1 MEEFKWEDRIPS
13 ARELRGG
20 FENADDILSRIMGSD
35 SSSIGSDLLH
45 DTLLAKSVNSKRI
58 KRSDATR
65 IVSVTNQ
72 KGGVGK
78 TTTTVN
84 VATSFAAEGI
94 PVLVI
99 DLDPQAN
106 TSSSL
111 GVRQSG
117 KGIYEVMTGQAGM
130 QEVVRE
136 SPIFPSLEVVPSSI
150 DLSAIELEMA
160 GEPQREAVLKKYL
173 FSYLERSGKKYE
185 YVFIDCAPSLG
196 LLVLNALTASR
207 EVLIPVQVEYY
218 ALEGLNQLLR
228 TINLVRLNF
237 NPDLKNVMM
246 ILNMVDRR
254 TILSRKICEA
264 VREAYPSLVLSS
276 SIPRLVRV
284 AEAAAAGESLTSFD
298 PSSPAAVAY
307 RQACIEIAERL

>member
-1 MEEFKWEDRIPS
+1 MGDSQWEKRIPS
-13 ARELRGG
+13 AQELRGG
-20 FENADDILSRIMGSD
+20 FENADDILSRIIGPD
-35 SSSIGSDLLH
+35 SSIGSDLLH
-45 DTLLAKSVNSKRI
+45 DTLLAKSVNSRRM
-58 KRSDATR
+58 KRSDSTR
-65 IVSVTNQ
+65 VVSVTNQ

-84 VATSFAAEGI
+84 VATSFAAEGV

-111 GVRQSG
+111 GARQRG
-117 KGIYEVMTGQAGM
+117 RGIYEVMTGQLEMEEA
-130 QEVVRE
+130 VRK
-136 SPIFPSLEVVPSSI
+136 SPLFPSLDVVPSSI

-160 GEPQREAVLKKYL
+160 GEAQREAILKKRL

-196 LLVLNALTASR
+196 LLVLNALTSSQ

-218 ALEGLNQLLR
+218 ALEGLSQLLK
-228 TINLVRLNF
+228 TIDLVRLNF
-237 NPDLKNVMM
+237 NPGLKGVMM
-246 ILNMVDRR
+246 ILNMVDKR
-254 TILSRKICEA
+254 TLLSRKICQA
-264 VREAYPSLVLSS
+264 VKEAYPSMVLSS

-298 PSSPAAVAY
+298 PASPAAVAY
-307 RQACIEIAERL
+307 RQACLEIAERM

>member
-1 MEEFKWEDRIPS
+1 MGDSQWEKRIPS
-13 ARELRGG
+13 AQELRGG
-20 FENADDILSRIMGSD
+20 FENADDILSRIIGPD
-35 SSSIGSDLLH
+35 SSIGSDLLH
-45 DTLLAKSVNSKRI
+45 DTLLAKSVNSRRM
-58 KRSDATR
+58 KRSDSTR
-65 IVSVTNQ
+65 VVSVTNQ

-84 VATSFAAEGI
+84 VATSFAAEGV

-111 GVRQSG
+111 GARQRG
-117 KGIYEVMTGQAGM
+117 RGIYEVMTGQLEMEEA
-130 QEVVRE
+130 VRK
-136 SPIFPSLEVVPSSI
+136 SPLFPSLDVVPSSI

-160 GEPQREAVLKKYL
+160 GEAKREAILKKRL

-196 LLVLNALTASR
+196 LLVLNALTSSQ

-218 ALEGLNQLLR
+218 ALEGLSQLLK
-228 TINLVRLNF
+228 TIDLVRLNF
-237 NPDLKNVMM
+237 NPGLKGVMM
-246 ILNMVDRR
+246 ILNMVDKR
-254 TILSRKICEA
+254 TLLSRKICQA
-264 VREAYPSLVLSS
+264 VKEAYPSMVLSS

-298 PSSPAAVAY
+298 PASPAAVAY
-307 RQACIEIAERL
+307 RQACLEIAERM

>member
-1 MEEFKWEDRIPS
+1 MGEFEWKDRIPS
-13 ARELRGG
+13 ASELRGG
-20 FENADDILSRIMGSD
+20 LENADDILSRIMGTG

-58 KRSDATR
+58 KRSEATR
-65 IVSVTNQ
+65 VVSVTNQ

-111 GVRQSG
+111 GVRQRG
-117 KGIYEVMTGQAGM
+117 LGIYEVMTGQAKMG
-130 QEVVRE
+130 EAIRK
-136 SPIFPSLEVVPSSI
+136 SPLFPSLEVVPSSI

-160 GEPQREAVLKKYL
+160 GEAQREAVLKKCLY
-173 FSYLERSGKKYE
+173 SYMEESGKKYE

-196 LLVLNALTASR
+196 LLVLNALTASK

-218 ALEGLNQLLR
+218 ALEGLSQLLK

-246 ILNMVDRR
+246 ILNMVDKR
-254 TILSRKICEA
+254 TILSRKICQA
-264 VREAYPSLVLSS
+264 VREAYPSMVLSS
-276 SIPRLVRV
+276 SIPRLIRV
-284 AEAAAAGESLTSFD
+284 AEVAAAGESLTSFD

-307 RQACIEIAERL
+307 RQACMEIAERL

>member
-1 MEEFKWEDRIPS
+1 MGED
-13 ARELRGG
+13 
-20 FENADDILSRIMGSD
+20 
-35 SSSIGSDLLH
+35 SSIGSDLLH
-45 DTLLAKSVNSKRI
+45 DTLLAQSVNSMRI
-58 KRSDATR
+58 KRSGFTR

-84 VATSFAAEGI
+84 VATSFASEGI

-111 GVRQSG
+111 GVRQRG
-117 KGIYEVMTGQAGM
+117 CGIYEVMTEKMGM
-130 QEVVRE
+130 EKAVRK
-136 SPIFPSLEVVPSSI
+136 SALFPSLDIVPSSI
-150 DLSAIELEMA
+150 DLSAIELEMVA
-160 GEPQREAVLKKYL
+160 EPKRESILKNRL
-173 FSYLERSGKKYE
+173 SSYLKGSGKKYE

-196 LLVLNALTASR
+196 LLVLNALSASR

-218 ALEGLNQLLR
+218 ALEGLGQLLK
-228 TINLVRLNF
+228 TIDLVKLNF
-237 NPDLKNVMM
+237 NPDLKSVMM

-254 TILSRKICEA
+254 TILSRKICRA
-264 VREAYPSLVLSS
+264 VRDAYPSMVLSS
-276 SIPRLVRV
+276 YIPRLVRV
-284 AEAAAAGESLTSFD
+284 AEASAAGESLTSFD

-307 RQACIEIAERL
+307 RQACIEISERL